1 MIYRAPLFN
10 TAETFVQA
18 HVLSL
23 DRYRPLLAG
32 LEDKGNIPP
41 SLAGSLFLPRGVGDL
56 LRGRLGDLSWLAP
69 RLQPERPRLIHAH
82 FGPDGHAAV
91 GLARRLGVPLVTTLH
106 GYDVGRTDRT
116 LLLSG
121 RLSWMRYSLGRAHL
135 ARHGTL
141 FLAVSDALRAKA
153 LAAGFPPERTVT
165 HYNGVDLTRFPVA
178 VGDDGATILHVG
190 RLVEKKG
197 TALLLKAF
205 SRIKAAHPGAR
216 VIIIGEGPLR
226 ARLEGLAGQLG
237 IGQAAQFLGYQPPTA
252 VAEWMRRAAVFAA
265 PCITAGDGDAEGGPL
280 VVVEAAASGLP
291 VVGSDH
297 GGIPE
302 TVADGRSG
310 FVVPEGDVETLADRL
325 GRLLASADLRQ
336 AMGAAG
342 RTLAETRFDLRVQ
355 TERLE
360 RLYDTLLARAP
371 LTTGRL

>member
-1 MIYRAPLFN
+1 VIYRAPLFN
-10 TAETFVQA
+10 AAETFVQD

-23 DRYRPLLAG
+23 ERYRPLLAG
-32 LEDKGNIPP
+32 LEDKGNIPVG
-41 SLAGSLFLPRGVGDL
+41 LTGSPFLPRGAGQR
-56 LRGRLGDLSWLAP
+56 LRGRLGDLSWLVP
-69 RLQPERPRLIHAH
+69 RLRPEKPRLIHAH

-91 GLARRLGVPLVTTLH
+91 SLSRQLGVPLVTTLH

-121 RLSWMRYSLGRAHL
+121 RLSWMRYALRRAHL

-141 FLAVSDALRAKA
+141 FLVVSDALRAKA

-178 VGDDGATILHVG
+178 VGDDGSTILHVG

-197 TALLLKAF
+197 TALLLAAF
-205 SRIKAAHPGAR
+205 SRLRAMYPAAR
-216 VIIIGEGPLR
+216 LVIIGEGPLR
-226 ARLEGLAGQLG
+226 GRLERLAEQLG
-237 IGQAAQFLGYQPPTA
+237 IAQALRFLGYQPPA
-252 VAEWMRRAAVFAA
+252 VVAEWMRRAAVFAA

-302 TVADGRSG
+302 TVANGRSG
-310 FVVPEGDVETLADRL
+310 FVVPEGDVEALADRL
-325 GRLLASADLRQ
+325 GQLLASAEMRR

-342 RTLAETRFDLRVQ
+342 RALAETRLDLRVQ
-355 TERLE
+355 IERLE
-360 RLYDTLLARAP
+360 QLYDSVLAGAP
-371 LTTGRL
+371 RPMDGL